1 MQKRSNIAVALVLI
15 LLGAWFLAVQVFPG
29 LKNFAFGTITWP
41 MAVIGAGG
49 LLGLIGLLTWVP
61 GLIIPACI
69 VGGIGCLLYW
79 QNATGNWESWA
90 YAWTL
95 IPGFAGIGI
104 VLSGL
109 MRGDRRAMVGGGW
122 TIFNS
127 LVLLAIFGSFLGGG
141 GVSKYWPGL
150 LILLG
155 ILLLVQNLFRRR

>member
-1 MQKRSNIAVALVLI
+1 MQRRSNVAVALVLI
-15 LLGAWFLAVQVFPG
+15 LLGVWFLAVQVFPG
-29 LKNFAFGTITWP
+29 LKNLAFGSVTWP

-49 LLGLIGLLTWVP
+49 LLALIGLLTWVP
-61 GLIIPACI
+61 ALIIPACI

-79 QNATGNWESWA
+79 QNTTGNWESWA

-122 TIFNS
+122 AIFNS

-141 GVSKYWPGL
+141 GISKYWPAL

-155 ILLLVQNLFRRR
+155 VLLLAQNLFRRR